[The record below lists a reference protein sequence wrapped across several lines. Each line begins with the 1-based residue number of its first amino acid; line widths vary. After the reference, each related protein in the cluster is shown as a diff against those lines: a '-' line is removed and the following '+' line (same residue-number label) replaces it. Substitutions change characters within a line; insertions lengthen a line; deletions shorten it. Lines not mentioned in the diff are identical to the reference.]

1 MKRCLIKLELTNEV
15 REAIAK
21 DIDKTLESAQSN
33 IEKADSLAMLNSA
46 YAVQIDVAQMLAAS
60 LRKEAEERYNA
71 SLEELEAKRQAND
84 YTEAEEEQAEQLGIT
99 AEEMLKAR
107 IEQNKLNEETAVGEQ
122 LARQEAEALAEK
134 TLRLIELTRA
144 EEDYVRERDEA
155 YAKSLENTD
164 KWSSKVLNQENK
176 RLEDYDTIIEKYGAF
191 GISKIEENT
200 EERIA
205 VLQKQYDL
213 ELKALQEA
221 VAKEDKEAQS
231 TYASRV
237 SKLNQEY
244 SANLRALDEYLRL
257 YNVRID
263 NNAAIEL
270 EKINADY
277 QTKLDKQKL
286 YLEDGTDTQEQYDA
300 AVAKLESERNDKILA
315 LQNSTLTAKT
325 LADKQ
330 YATDKEAL
338 EKELGDKL
346 VGARGT

>member
-1 MKRCLIKLELTNEV
+1 M
-15 REAIAK
+15 
-21 DIDKTLESAQSN
+21 
-33 IEKADSLAMLNSA
+33 
-46 YAVQIDVAQMLAAS
+46 
-60 LRKEAEERYNA
+60 
-71 SLEELEAKRQAND
+71 
-84 YTEAEEEQAEQLGIT
+84 
-99 AEEMLKAR
+99 
-107 IEQNKLNEETAVGEQ
+107 
-122 LARQEAEALAEK
+122 
-134 TLRLIELTRA
+134 
-144 EEDYVRERDEA
+144 
-155 YAKSLENTD
+155 
-164 KWSSKVLNQENK
+164 
-176 RLEDYDTIIEKYGAF
+176 
-191 GISKIEENT
+191 
-200 EERIA
+200 
-205 VLQKQYDL
+205 QKQYDL

-346 VGARGT
+346 VGEQEALNATLTANAKELSEEQVALATYTAGEQAKATEEGGEAIKKAWKSTLNELADLHQ